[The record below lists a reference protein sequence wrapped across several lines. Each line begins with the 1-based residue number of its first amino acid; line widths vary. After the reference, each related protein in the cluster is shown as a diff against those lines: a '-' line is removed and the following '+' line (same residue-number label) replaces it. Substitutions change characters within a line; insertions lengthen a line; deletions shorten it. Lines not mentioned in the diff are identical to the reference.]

1 MKYVI
6 LFLFMVFLHIFDDYV
21 LQNALARLK
30 QKSTWEEYVKETP
43 MYKND
48 YKMALFEHAL
58 EWTLVVHS
66 PFMVY
71 AYIHNMDGIEK
82 IAVLII
88 SVVLH
93 TTVHYI
99 TDDMKANA
107 KKINL
112 IQDQLIHFL
121 QVILIFSLF
130 FLK

>member
-6 LFLFMVFLHIFDDYV
+6 LFLSMVFLHIFDDYV

-43 MYKND
+43 IYKND

-71 AYIHNMDGIEK
+71 AYIHNSGNKTFGRVEAVIARAVADRLAADGGLK
-82 IAVLII
+82 IG
-88 SVVLH
+88 
-93 TTVHYI
+93 Y
-99 TDDMKANA
+99 N
-107 KKINL
+107 
-112 IQDQLIHFL
+112 
-121 QVILIFSLF
+121 VIGSRKGAFQWSENG
-130 FLK
+130 

>member
-6 LFLFMVFLHIFDDYV
+6 LFLSMVFLHIFDDYV

-43 MYKND
+43 IYKND

-66 PFMVY
+66 PFMIY
-71 AYIHNMDGIEK
+71 AYIHNIDGIGK
-82 IAVLII
+82 IAALIT
-88 SVVLH
+88 SVIFN
-93 TTVHYI
+93 TAVHYI
-99 TDDMKANA
+99 TDDAKANA

-112 IQDQLIHFL
+112 IQDQLIHFM
-121 QVILIFSLF
+121 QVIVIFLLF
-130 FLK
+130 F